1 MKTLSSR
8 QNPLIKEVHL
18 LANSAPE
25 RRKQQKTL
33 LDGVHLI
40 QAALTH
46 HVDLETVF
54 VSEHGLKSPEIALLV
69 ARLEQQMSCILL
81 TDSVF
86 DYISPS
92 DTPAGILAVIQQPK
106 VLNLAVPQG
115 SCVILETVQDTG
127 NLGTILRT
135 AAAAGVNEV
144 FLSEGCA
151 QAWSPRV
158 LRAAMG
164 AHFVLSIQEKVDVFT
179 LLASFNGQILATG
192 LQQAKSL
199 YDLDLTQATAWLFG
213 SEGQGLSAPMMA
225 LAHQQVIIPM
235 AQGVESLNV
244 AAAAAVCLF
253 EQRRQLMANNCDNGY
268 KKAPNLY
275 GVGL

>member
-69 ARLEQQMSCILL
+69 EQLEQQMSCILL
-81 TDSVF
+81 TDTVF

-92 DTPAGILAVIQQPK
+92 DTPAGVLAVIQQPK
-106 VLNLAVPQG
+106 ALNLAVPQG

-179 LLASFNGQILATG
+179 LLASFKGQILATG

-199 YDLDLTQATAWLFG
+199 YDLELTQSTAWLFG
-213 SEGQGLSAPMMA
+213 SEGQGLSAPMMD

-253 EQRRQLMANNCDNGY
+253 EQRRQLMANNFENGY

-275 GVGL
+275 GMGL

>member
-18 LANSAPE
+18 LANSAAE

-40 QAALTH
+40 QAALVH
-46 HVDLETVF
+46 SVDLETVF
-54 VSEHGLKSPEIALLV
+54 VSEHGLKSLEIAQLV
-69 ARLEQQMSCILL
+69 AQLEQQMSCILVS
-81 TDSVF
+81 DNVF
-86 DYISPS
+86 AYISPS
-92 DTPAGILAVIQQPK
+92 DTPAGILAVIQQPTA
-106 VLNLAVPQG
+106 LGLAVPQG

-135 AAAAGVNEV
+135 AAAAGIDEV

-164 AHFVLSIQEKVDVFT
+164 AHFVLTIQEKVDIVA
-179 LLASFNGQILATG
+179 LLALFKGQVLATG

-213 SEGQGLSAPMMA
+213 SEGQGLSAPIMA

-235 AQGVESLNV
+235 AQGVESLNE

-253 EQRRQLMANNCDNGY
+253 EQRRQTLCA
-268 KKAPNLY
+268 
-275 GVGL
+275 V